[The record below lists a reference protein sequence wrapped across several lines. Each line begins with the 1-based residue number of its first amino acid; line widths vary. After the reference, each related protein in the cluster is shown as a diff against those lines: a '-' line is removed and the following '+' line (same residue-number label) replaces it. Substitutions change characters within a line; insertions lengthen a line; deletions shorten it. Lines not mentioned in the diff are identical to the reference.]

1 MDEEYQPEL
10 TEASWQQAWADA
22 GIFVAEES
30 DERPKFYCLEMYPYP
45 SGSMHM
51 GHVRNYSIG
60 DTVARFRRANGFN
73 VFYPMGFDS
82 FGMPA
87 ENAAIDEGGHPND
100 IIERNIIKIKQDFA
114 KMGFSHDW
122 QRELKSHDPDFYRW
136 NQLYF
141 LRFFEEGLAYR
152 AFGPVNWCDECRT
165 VLAKEQV
172 VNDSCWRCQ
181 SAVSQREMDQWY
193 LKATDYSQQLWDG
206 LDQIEFPDHVKA
218 VQRDWIGRS
227 EGAVIRFPVDGDDE
241 LVIETFTTRPDTLFG
256 VTFVTLAP
264 SNELCEKLV
273 VGTEFEADWR
283 ALAEEVTGLSEME
296 IGKLKE
302 KKGVFL
308 GKYAVNP
315 MNGEKVP
322 IYAGNFVIASYGT
335 GSVMA
340 VPGHDQRDF
349 EFAKKYDLKIRRVLL
364 KNEGD
369 DVDAPISGAFEGY
382 GPMVNSDREGFDG
395 LAGDDAKRAVIDA
408 LEADG
413 NGGSTV
419 QFKIHD
425 WLISR
430 QRYWG
435 TPIPI
440 IHCEKCGLVPLKEED
455 LPLILPLDIEFTIE
469 GNPLA
474 SSESFVNVDCPTCGS
489 PAKRET
495 DTMDTFVDSS
505 WYFLRYTDPNNSEE
519 CFDREIVDNWMDVD
533 FYCGGIEHAQM
544 HLIYARFFTKAL
556 RDIGLLSSD
565 EPIKRLLCQGMVNKP
580 APYCADC
587 NLTLHVDEAG
597 APCKNCGVELGE
609 RTAKMSKS
617 IGNIVSPTH
626 MVEKFGAD
634 TMRLFMLFAAR
645 PTAGMDWSD
654 VGVEANRRVLN
665 TLWSS
670 IRDGLNWS
678 NDVAEIDNWFAAK
691 FRTRV
696 REWRDAMENLELRD
710 AVRISHYEIYS
721 DLLWY
726 QRRGGKNGE
735 LLRTILV
742 EWLKLIH
749 PSTPHFAE
757 DIWQHLGQEG
767 LVAIAQFA
775 PIEETHD
782 GDLEI
787 LATEAFVQRVLD
799 QGRQMKELAERHLE
813 GVATSVTIQCAE
825 PWKGELCRIGM
836 QLRDEG
842 YDMKQAL
849 KVIMTR
855 EFAHDAVIRKQI
867 PAAWKRV
874 MKQLYRWSPS
884 EQEILNA
891 SLDEVEIIQGAADF
905 IQRELGV
912 DELRVQVA
920 GEGEDVG
927 GKARF
932 AFPSEPGIAY
942 E

>member
-1 MDEEYQPEL
+1 MDEEYQPG
-10 TEASWQQAWADA
+10 ASESEWQKAWAAA
-22 GIFVAEES
+22 GIFVAEQA

-60 DTVARFRRANGFN
+60 DAVARYRRADGFN
-73 VFYPMGFDS
+73 VIYPMGFDS

-87 ENAAIDEGGHPND
+87 ENAAIEEGGHPHE
-100 IIERNIIKIKQDFA
+100 IIERNIVKIKADFE

-122 QRELKSHDPDFYRW
+122 RRELRSHDPDYYRW
-136 NQLYF
+136 NQHYF
-141 LRFFEEGLAYR
+141 LKFLEKGLAYR
-152 AFGPVNWCDECRT
+152 AFGTVNWCDECQT

-172 VNDSCWRCQ
+172 INDTCWRCH
-181 SAVSQREMDQWY
+181 STVTARDMDQWY
-193 LKATDYSQQLWDG
+193 LKITDYCQELWDG

-218 VQRDWIGRS
+218 QQRDWIGRS
-227 EGAVIRFPVDGDDE
+227 EGAAIDFPVDGDDG
-241 LVIETFTTRPDTLFG
+241 LVIETFTTRPDTIFG

-264 SNELCEKLV
+264 SNQLCEKLV
-273 VGTEFEADWR
+273 AGTEFEEDWR
-283 ALAEEVTGLSEME
+283 ALAEEVSGLSDKD
-296 IGKLKE
+296 IGQLKE

-308 GKYAVNP
+308 GRYAVNP

-349 EFAKKYDLKIRRVLL
+349 EFAKKYDIPIRRVLL
-364 KNEGD
+364 RNEGD
-369 DVDAPISGAFEGY
+369 DVEAPISGAFEGY
-382 GPMVNSDREGFDG
+382 GPMVNSQREGFDG

-413 NGGSTV
+413 NGGSTI
-419 QFKIHD
+419 QFKIRD

-435 TPIPI
+435 TPIPV
-440 IHCEKCGLVPLKEED
+440 IHCEKCGLVPLQEED
-455 LPLILPLDIEFTIE
+455 LPLLLPSDVEFTIE

-474 SSESFVNVDCPTCGS
+474 SSESFVKVDCPTCGS
-489 PAKRET
+489 PARRET
-495 DTMDTFVDSS
+495 DTMDTFLDSS
-505 WYFLRYTDPNNSEE
+505 WYFLRYTDPDNAEA
-519 CFDREIVDNWMDVD
+519 CFSREVADHWMNVD
-533 FYCGGIEHAQM
+533 FYCGGIEHAQL

-556 RDIGLLSSD
+556 RDLGLLSCD
-565 EPIKRLLCQGMVNKP
+565 EPFQHLLCQGMVNKQ

-587 NLTLHVDEAG
+587 NLTLHVDEAD
-597 APCKNCGVELGE
+597 APCKNCGAELGE
-609 RTAKMSKS
+609 RSAKMSKS
-617 IGNIVSPTH
+617 IGNTVSPSE
-626 MVEKFGAD
+626 MVERFGAD
-634 TMRLFMLFAAR
+634 TVRLFMLFSAR

-654 VGVEANRRVLN
+654 IGVEANRRVLN
-665 TLWSS
+665 TLWGS
-670 IRDGLNWS
+670 IRDALNWS
-678 NDVAEIDNWFAAK
+678 DDESEIDGWLDAK
-691 FRTRV
+691 FRARV
-696 REWRDAMENLELRD
+696 SEWREAMDGSEFRD
-710 AVRISHYEIYS
+710 AVLISHYEVYG

-726 QRRGGKNGE
+726 QRRGGRNGT

-742 EWLKLIH
+742 DWLKIIH
-749 PSTPHFAE
+749 PATPHFAE
-757 DIWQHLGQEG
+757 DIWQHLGQDG
-767 LVAIAQFA
+767 LVAAA
-775 PIEETHD
+775 RLTLREEAHE
-782 GDLEI
+782 GDSSV
-787 LATEAFVQRVLD
+787 LASEAFVQNVLD

-813 GVATSVTIQCAE
+813 GPATSVTIQCAE

-836 QLRDEG
+836 QLQEEG

-855 EFAHDAVIRKQI
+855 PFAHDAEIRKQV

-874 MKQLYRWSPS
+874 LKQLYRWSPD
-884 EQEILNA
+884 EKAVLRA
-891 SLDEVEIIQGAADF
+891 ALDEVEIIQSAADF
-905 IQRELGV
+905 IRGELGV
-912 DELRVQVA
+912 EELRVQVA

-942 E
+942 L